1 MNSSNQHVG
10 SSNRC
15 TVLLATL
22 IVGLISSGCDRG
34 PKIVPVTGKVT
45 LDGKPMPFKS
55 VYFFP
60 DRSGATEGN
69 GAGGYTDA
77 DSNYYLISNTGG
89 STSDQRGIQP
99 GLYRV
104 TIAEPAIPIDEN
116 SFSKPVSTD
125 AAGDAPAA
133 AVVLQPKKKSK
144 DSIPSVYSNPT
155 STPLVVTVPDAG
167 GELNLELKSKP

>member
-1 MNSSNQHVG
+1 MNTQNQRDG
-10 SSNRC
+10 SSIRITMLLV
-15 TVLLATL
+15 TVVT
-22 IVGLISSGCDRG
+22 GLMAVGCDRG

-60 DRSGATEGN
+60 DRSAATEGN

-77 DSNYYLISNTGG
+77 DSNYYLMSNAGG
-89 STSDQRGIQP
+89 ATSDKRGAQP
-99 GLYRV
+99 GTYRV
-104 TIAEPAIPIDEN
+104 TVAEPAIPIDEN
-116 SFSKPVSTD
+116 SFTKAVTTT

-133 AVVLQPKKKSK
+133 AIVLSPTKKGKA
-144 DSIPSVYSNPT
+144 SIPSVYSNPT

>member
-1 MNSSNQHVG
+1 MNLHAQCNG
-10 SSNRC
+10 IFRRF
-15 TVLLATL
+15 TVLLVIAVSGLTT
-22 IVGLISSGCDRG
+22 VGCNRG

-77 DSNYYLISNTGG
+77 DSNYYLISNAGG
-89 STSDQRGIQP
+89 ATSDQRGIQP

-104 TIAEPAIPIDEN
+104 TVAEPAIPIDEN
-116 SFSKPVSTD
+116 SFSKPVSTG

-133 AVVLQPKKKSK
+133 AIVLTPTKKGKGA
-144 DSIPSVYSNPT
+144 IPSVYSNPS